1 MDTLKSYAGFWARF
15 AAFLIDNVVLGVL
28 TLLVAR
34 ILAIGLP
41 AGAPT
46 EAMKGF
52 TVYIGGLHETT
63 IGSLL
68 AWFYWAGLE
77 SSRYQATL
85 GKLALGICVT
95 DMEGKRISFLRATG
109 RYFGKILSGLTLFL
123 GFMMAGWTKRKQA
136 LHDIMASCVVIFK

>member
-1 MDTLKSYAGFWARF
+1 LKPFAGFWARF
-15 AAFLIDNVVLGVL
+15 VAFLLDNIVLGAL
-28 TLLVAR
+28 TLLVVR

-41 AGAPT
+41 AGTPT
-46 EAMKGF
+46 EAMEGVK
-52 TVYIGGLHETT
+52 VYVGGLHIETT
-63 IGSLL
+63 IGALL
-68 AWFYWAGLE
+68 AWLYWAGLE